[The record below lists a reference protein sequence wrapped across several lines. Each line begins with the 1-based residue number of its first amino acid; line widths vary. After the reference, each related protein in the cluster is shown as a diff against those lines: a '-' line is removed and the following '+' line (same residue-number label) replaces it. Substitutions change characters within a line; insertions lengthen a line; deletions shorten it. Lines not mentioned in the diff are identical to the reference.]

1 MPLWSGVHVRVPWVE
16 QGWPTDTA
24 NLTHNRFN
32 FLGPWSHQSATDPR
46 PQARADDQHHS
57 NKHAARHERISQAR

>member
-32 FLGPWSHQSATDPR
+32 FLGPWSH
-46 PQARADDQHHS
+46 S

>member
-32 FLGPWSHQSATDPR
+32 FLGPWSHPLWRHAPGCWVLQVLPCR
-46 PQARADDQHHS
+46 HS
-57 NKHAARHERISQAR
+57 PPAPA